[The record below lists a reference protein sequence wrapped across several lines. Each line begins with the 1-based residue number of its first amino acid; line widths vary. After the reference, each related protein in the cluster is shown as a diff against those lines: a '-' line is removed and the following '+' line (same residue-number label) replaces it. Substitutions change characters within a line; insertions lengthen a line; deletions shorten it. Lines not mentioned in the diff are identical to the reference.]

1 MENNVTK
8 LKKAPAYRFTALFVF
23 LLVYILAYAGI
34 QIVASVGPGMMAD
47 LGIAEGQLG
56 FLSSVQTLTMALS
69 SILAGSLMTKIGAK
83 KTAVIGLSFLAVAG
97 ALFLAHPTSYTMI
110 AIYRLLQGC
119 GTGFTTS
126 CALAMAAVWFPLNE
140 RGTASAVMAA
150 FYGVSTTIVTAYS
163 FRATNAGWAWDKT
176 AGLFLL
182 VPGIIIALIIIVFYK
197 DIETKLGVSVIDD
210 ALENPVY
217 AEVSTQTATYHKPE
231 NWSEAV
237 HFPGFWIC
245 GIMLFF
251 YCASCF
257 TTPFIVPLFLTAV
270 GFDAAGSATVMSIG
284 SMGTVVF
291 CIVGGLVADRAMK
304 GRRAEVTMAA
314 FGGAAIVMLIMT
326 FVGDSVGAMGLALI
340 YFVGYGMLNAAGGP
354 AWVIPA
360 EVVGSN
366 FAQQNMGTCLLFS
379 GMGGFTMTWLIGV
392 VAENAGAMAGML
404 TVTIFQLMV
413 VICAFILRKKYK
425 M

>member
-1 MENNVTK
+1 MSSTVTK
-8 LKKAPAYRFTALFVF
+8 LKKAPSYRFTALFIF

-34 QIVASVGPGMMAD
+34 QIVASVGPGMMDA

-56 FLSSVQTLTMALS
+56 FLSSIQTLTMAIS
-69 SILAGSLMTKIGAK
+69 SVFAGALMRKIGAK
-83 KTAVIGLSFLAVAG
+83 KTAIIGLFFLALAG
-97 ALFLAHPTSYTMI
+97 ALFMFNSATYG
-110 AIYRLLQGC
+110 AIVAYRLIQGI
-119 GTGFTTS
+119 GTGITTS

-150 FYGVSTTIVTAYS
+150 FYGVSTTIVTAYAY
-163 FRATNAGWAWDKT
+163 RATNAGWAWDKT

-182 VPGIIIALIIIVFYK
+182 VPGVVILLIVLFFYK
-197 DIETKLGVSVIDD
+197 DIEKKVGVSVIDE

-217 AEVSTQTATYHKPE
+217 AERVEEESTYHKPE
-231 NWSEAV
+231 NWGEALR
-237 HFPGFWIC
+237 FPGFWLC

-270 GFDAAGSATVMSIG
+270 GYDAAGATTVMSVG

-291 CIVGGLVADRAMK
+291 AIVGGLVADRLLR
-304 GRRAEVTMAA
+304 GRRAGVTMAA

-326 FVGDSVGAMGLALI
+326 FMGGKVAPMVLAII

-354 AWVIPA
+354 AWVIPV
-360 EVVGSN
+360 EVVGPN

-379 GMGGFTMTWLIGV
+379 GSGGFIMTWLVGV
-392 VAENAGAMAGML
+392 IAENAGAIVGML
-404 TVTIFQLMV
+404 FVALLQIMV
-413 VICAFILRKKYK
+413 VIMAFVLRKKYR